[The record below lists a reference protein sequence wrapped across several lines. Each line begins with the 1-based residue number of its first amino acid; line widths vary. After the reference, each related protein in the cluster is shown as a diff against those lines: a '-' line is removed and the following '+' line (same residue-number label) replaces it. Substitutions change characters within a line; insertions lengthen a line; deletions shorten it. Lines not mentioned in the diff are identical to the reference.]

1 METKILIGADIVPT
15 KSNYNEFI
23 EGNIE
28 NLIGKK
34 MNELLNNM
42 DFTIFNLEVPLTDTI
57 DPLPK
62 CGPNLQVPCET
73 INGIKKINPFF
84 FTLANNHILDQKAQG
99 LYSTINILNRENIKY
114 AGAGKNLAEA
124 SKPFIFEKNGIKIG
138 IYCCAERE
146 FSIASEKTAGANPFD
161 PLYSLDHIRKLKK
174 DVDYVIVLYHGGK
187 EHYRYPSPYLQKVCR
202 RIIESGAD
210 LVLCQHSHCIGCE
223 ENWSTGKI
231 IYGQGN
237 FLFDDSDSEFWE
249 TSLVIEIILKSNYD
263 FEIEYIPI
271 LKVKNGIR
279 IAENEK
285 KEEILKEFESRSR
298 KIRETGFIEAEYMK
312 FAQANINTYLRTG
325 VPHNNSIFN
334 KVINKLSKERWFVKR
349 LKKEQ
354 KLALCNYL
362 ECEAHRELFVQ
373 GLKDS
378 L

>member
-1 METKILIGADIVPT
+1 M
-15 KSNYNEFI
+15 
-23 EGNIE
+23 
-28 NLIGKK
+28 
-34 MNELLNNM
+34 
-42 DFTIFNLEVPLTDTI
+42 
-57 DPLPK
+57 
-62 CGPNLQVPCET
+62 
-73 INGIKKINPFF
+73 
-84 FTLANNHILDQKAQG
+84 
-99 LYSTINILNRENIKY
+99 
-114 AGAGKNLAEA
+114 
-124 SKPFIFEKNGIKIG
+124 
-138 IYCCAERE
+138 
-146 FSIASEKTAGANPFD
+146 
-161 PLYSLDHIRKLKK
+161 
-174 DVDYVIVLYHGGK
+174 
-187 EHYRYPSPYLQKVCR
+187 CR